1 MGTFQTY
8 VNASLLPSG
17 VQVSTIMAAA
27 YESRATQIARLFV
40 PIASFAGDTAQ
51 TLTDGSFNSFT
62 DGGAQSVN
70 RAIAPEAAANNDNNA
85 VANRPLLP
93 SSSAVLAGPSNILRA
108 NNDIDADNSGANND
122 DPGDTDDGTAGV
134 DSAGGFNEVT
144 AKPLIVR
151 VRRDPLTGE
160 ITGYGVFNADG
171 SVPGQEIIPGQ
182 PLYTPG
188 QDGDPFESEAP
199 DGTPFAGLPPRYK
212 VNRMTGEIYLNNITG
227 ITGVNL
233 DGSDGP
239 EILTAQGGTN
249 NIVGIAEFKALEG
262 AALSTA
268 QQKAS
273 ELSNVIQSLA
283 TLLRGFRDRERR
295 VLDVIR

>member
-1 MGTFQTY
+1 MPSFNTY
-8 VNASLLPSG
+8 VTASLIPSG
-17 VQVSTIMAAA
+17 IQSITIMAAA

-62 DGGAQSVN
+62 GNAGYDPNDPDDGP
-70 RAIAPEAAANNDNNA
+70 I
-85 VANRPLLP
+85 LP
-93 SSSAVLAGPSNILRA
+93 SSTAILAGPSNIQQ
-108 NNDIDADNSGANND
+108 ADNDSPTIIGGA
-122 DPGDTDDGTAGV
+122 AGV
-134 DSAGGFNEVT
+134 DNDGDGRVNGVT
-144 AKPLIVR
+144 AKPLIVK
-151 VRRDPLTGE
+151 VRRNPLTGE

-171 SVPGQEIIPGQ
+171 SVPGFERTAANI

-188 QDGDPFESEAP
+188 QDGDPFESTVNGAA
-199 DGTPFAGLPPRYK
+199 FAGQPPRYK
-212 VNRMTGEIYLNNITG
+212 VNRMTGEIYLNNQAG

-233 DGSDGP
+233 DAAAGAEIFSGP
-239 EILTAQGGTN
+239 AGTN

-283 TLLRGFRDRERR
+283 TLIRGYKERERSA
-295 VLDVIR
+295 LSVIR

>member
-1 MGTFQTY
+1 MGSFNTY
-8 VNASLLPSG
+8 VTASLIPSG
-17 VQVSTIMAAA
+17 IQSITIMAAA

-62 DGGAQSVN
+62 GGAGYD
-70 RAIAPEAAANNDNNA
+70 PND
-85 VANRPLLP
+85 PDDGPILP
-93 SSSAVLAGPSNILRA
+93 SSTAILAGPSNIQQA
-108 NNDIDADNSGANND
+108 DNDINGVDGD
-122 DPGDTDDGTAGV
+122 GDTD
-134 DSAGGFNEVT
+134 FNDVT
-144 AKPLIVR
+144 AKPLIIK

-160 ITGYGVFNADG
+160 ITAYGVFNADG
-171 SVPGQEIIPGQ
+171 SVPGFNRPAGQ

-188 QDGDPFESEAP
+188 QDGDPFESTVNNVA
-199 DGTPFAGLPPRYK
+199 FAGVPPRYR
-212 VNRMTGEIYLNNITG
+212 VNRQTGEIYLNNSAG

-233 DGSDGP
+233 DAAAGSEIFTGP
-239 EILTAQGGTN
+239 QGTN

-283 TLLRGFRDRERR
+283 TLIRGYKERERTT
-295 VLDVIR
+295 LNVIR

>member
-1 MGTFQTY
+1 MGSFNTY
-8 VNASLLPSG
+8 VTASLIPSG
-17 VQVSTIMAAA
+17 IQSITIMAAA

-51 TLTDGSFNSFT
+51 TLTDGSFNSFNP
-62 DGGAQSVN
+62 GGGYD
-70 RAIAPEAAANNDNNA
+70 PND
-85 VANRPLLP
+85 PDQGPILP
-93 SSSAVLAGPSNILRA
+93 SSTAILAGPSNIQQ
-108 NNDIDADNSGANND
+108 ADNDSPTIIGGA
-122 DPGDTDDGTAGV
+122 AGV
-134 DSAGGFNEVT
+134 DNDGDGDINGVT
-144 AKPLIVR
+144 AKPLIVK
-151 VRRDPLTGE
+151 VRRNPLTGE

-171 SVPGQEIIPGQ
+171 SVPGFERTAANI

-188 QDGDPFESEAP
+188 QDGDPFESTVGGAVFV
-199 DGTPFAGLPPRYK
+199 GGGANRTPPRYK
-212 VNRMTGEIYLNNITG
+212 VNRMTGEIYLNNTAG

-233 DGSDGP
+233 DAAAGA
-239 EILTAQGGTN
+239 EIVTGLQGTN

-283 TLLRGFRDRERR
+283 TLIRGYKERERSA
-295 VLDVIR
+295 LNVIR